1 MPTWQQLRDAKLD
14 EYADAADGWGKVS
27 SRANTDKDR
36 VDNGM
41 FAKVHHTQKGEA
53 ATKAG
58 GDIQQ
63 LSRNYQYL
71 HTECGLIRTALNGL
85 ATELASPQK
94 KLKQALEDAE
104 NLRFTVKPDGSVEYP
119 TDSLVLSPGTNTAEH
134 GAPVPLAPG
143 KGEGVGSADANK
155 GKAEDIAERIGDAVR
170 EAAEIDGRYAAAL
183 RGLKA
188 DPGLAVSDETLA
200 DAAEDT
206 TAMQRA
212 AGKYADGDQ
221 IPHGKSPTE
230 NADWWKGLSQEQR
243 DEYATLYPAS
253 VGALDGL
260 PATVRDDA
268 NRMVLA
274 ETRAQTQL
282 ELNAIPKPPQQYLPN
297 PGGSYPAVVTNPAYR
312 EWEEKYGDRKP
323 ELERIKRGIDAVEK
337 RFDSTGKDGLPEAY
351 LLGFDPRT
359 NNGDGRIIVA
369 NGNPDTAAHTA
380 AYVPGTGTEIGDIGG
395 DLERANGLWVAS
407 HQQSKG
413 ADVSTIMWFD
423 YDAPR
428 SAYPTDKGDA
438 FPEAARNQYAEQ
450 GAPTL
455 HAFMEGTRASH
466 EGASGSPGH
475 TTIIG
480 HSYGSTLIGEATKAG
495 RIFDGPIADDIV
507 VAGSPGMQ
515 VDRAADLGIKGDHVW
530 AMVAEEDNVP
540 TGGSLVGLG
549 DDWVV
554 PTDPEFGG
562 NVMKTDTIGHSGYWD
577 DNSLS
582 LNNQAKVIVG
592 DYEGVIL
599 E

>member
-1 MPTWQQLRDAKLD
+1 MPTWQQLRDAKLN

-27 SRANTDKDR
+27 SRANSDKDR

-119 TDSLVLSPGTNTAEH
+119 TDSLVLSPGTHTAEH

-183 RGLKA
+183 RRLKA
-188 DPGLAVSDETLA
+188 DPGLEVSAEDLV
-200 DAAEDT
+200 DAAADT
-206 TAMQRA
+206 KALQQA
-212 AGKYADGDQ
+212 AGKYADDDR
-221 IPHGKSPTE
+221 IPKGKSPQD
-230 NADWWKGLSQEQR
+230 NAEWWKSLTQEQR

-260 PATVRDDA
+260 PSAVRDDA

-297 PGGSYPAVVTNPAYR
+297 PGGSYPAVITNPAYR
-312 EWEEKYGDRKP
+312 EWQEKYGNRKP
-323 ELERIKRGIDAVEK
+323 ELERIRNGIDAVQG
-337 RFDSTGKDGLPEAY
+337 RFDATGKDGLPEAY
-351 LLGFDPRT
+351 LLGFDPHT
-359 NNGDGRIIVA
+359 NNGDGRIILA
-369 NGNPDTAAHTA
+369 NGNPDTADHTA
-380 AYVPGTGTEIGDIGG
+380 VYVPGTGTEIGGIGG
-395 DLERANGLWVAS
+395 DLERANRLWTAS
-407 HQQSKG
+407 HRQG

-438 FPEAARNQYAEQ
+438 FPEAARNEYAER

-455 HAFMEGTRASH
+455 HTFMEGTRVSH
-466 EGASGSPGH
+466 EAASGSGGH
-475 TTIIG
+475 TTLIG
-480 HSYGSTLIGEATKAG
+480 HSYGSTLIGEAAQAG

-515 VDRAADLGIKGDHVW
+515 ADRAADLGVSGEHMW
-530 AMVAEEDNVP
+530 AMGAEGDNVP
-540 TGGSLVGLG
+540 LGGSLVGLG
-549 DDWVV
+549 EDWVV

-562 NVMKTDTIGHSGYWD
+562 NVMKTDTQGHSDYW
-577 DNSLS
+577 NEGTLS
-582 LNNQAKVIVG
+582 LDNQAKVIVG
-592 DYEGVIL
+592 DYEGVTL
-599 E
+599 D